1 MSGFI
6 VLDADGEV
14 IINRT
19 EFEKF
24 WRRGGNVTVFREL
37 TERKLLKSPDLS
49 RGRLPFVSMP
59 PMG

>member
-6 VLDADGEV
+6 VLDADGKV

-37 TERKLLKSPDLS
+37 TERKLLKSDLS